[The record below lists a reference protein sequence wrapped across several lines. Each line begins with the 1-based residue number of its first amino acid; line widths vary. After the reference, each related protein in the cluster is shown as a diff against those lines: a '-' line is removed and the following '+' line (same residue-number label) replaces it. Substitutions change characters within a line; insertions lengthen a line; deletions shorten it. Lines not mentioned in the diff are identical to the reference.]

1 MGMKNAYSVARSLGG
16 NITRCGYAYLATAA
30 DIVVSRGSYPSGKL
44 GFEIYEKV
52 ARIHKTT
59 PELVARNLARAIE
72 EIWTHGDHE
81 MLEAVLRYKAAAKPS
96 PGEMVLA
103 LALYIAEGE
112 KTIV

>member
-1 MGMKNAYSVARSLGG
+1 MKNAYSVARSLGG

-30 DIVVSRGSYPSGKL
+30 DVVVKRGSYPTGRL
-44 GFEIYEKV
+44 GFEIYDKV
-52 ARIHKTT
+52 ARIHNTT

-72 EIWTHGDHE
+72 EIWTYGDRDT
-81 MLEAVLRYKAAAKPS
+81 LEKVLRYKASTKPS

-103 LALYIAEGE
+103 LALYIADGE